1 MKISVIGT
9 GYVGLVNGACL
20 SEMGHDVVCIDI
32 DEGKINNLNNGIISI
47 YEPGLEEIVKR
58 NKINNRLFFTT
69 NYDSIKDSHL
79 VYIAVGTPCIEGSIE
94 VNMQYVETA
103 LKNVANHIENDV
115 IIVMK
120 STVPVGTSKFAK
132 NLIKD
137 ILDKRGILSN
147 VWFDVIS
154 NPEFLKE
161 GSAINDFLYP
171 DRIVVGSE
179 NDFSTMIMKS
189 LYGENIL
196 VTNIA
201 SSEMIKYASN
211 AMLATRISFMNEL
224 ANLCEVYGA
233 SVDDVKKGIGLVSR
247 IGNKFLNAGCGYG
260 GSCFPKDV
268 NGFLQMGEKN
278 NVELNVVKGV
288 KIANENQKHIILKKL
303 KALNDYDV
311 NNKTIS
317 ILGLSF
323 KPETDDMRESP
334 SLVIIKDIQ
343 TNYKNVNIKVY
354 DPIAMDNC
362 KKILNDNTIYYS
374 RDMIDCLSCSDIII
388 LVTEWDEFKK
398 INWCEISNIVNKNA
412 IIIDGRNI
420 FNRKDI
426 INKGLNYLRIG

>member
-1 MKISVIGT
+1 M
-9 GYVGLVNGACL
+9 
-20 SEMGHDVVCIDI
+20 
-32 DEGKINNLNNGIISI
+32 
-47 YEPGLEEIVKR
+47 
-58 NKINNRLFFTT
+58 
-69 NYDSIKDSHL
+69 
-79 VYIAVGTPCIEGSIE
+79 E

-120 STVPVGTSKFAK
+120 STVPVGTSKYAK

-137 ILDKRGILSN
+137 ILGKRGISN
-147 VWFDVIS
+147 VWFDVVS

-161 GSAINDFLYP
+161 GNAINDFLYP

-196 VTNIA
+196 VTNIV

-233 SVDDVKKGIGLVSR
+233 NVDDVKKGIGLDSR

-268 NGFLQMGEKN
+268 NGFLQMGEMN

-288 KIANENQKHIILKKL
+288 KIANDNQKHIILKKL

-311 NNKTIS
+311 NGKTIS

-323 KPETDDMRESP
+323 KPETDDMREAP
-334 SLVIIKDIQ
+334 SITIIRDIQ
-343 TNYKNVNIKVY
+343 DNFNNIRIKVY
-354 DPIAMDNC
+354 DPIAICNC
-362 KKILNDNTIYYS
+362 KNILNDDTIYYS
-374 RDMIDCLSCSDIII
+374 ESMIDCLYNSDIII
-388 LVTEWDEFKK
+388 LVTEWSEFKN
-398 INWCEISNIVNKNA
+398 INWDEISKIVNKDA
-412 IIIDGRNI
+412 IVIDGRNI
-420 FNRKDI
+420 FIKKDV
-426 INKGLNYLRIG
+426 INNGLKYIRIG

>member
-32 DEGKINNLNNGIISI
+32 DESKVNNLNNGIISI

-58 NKINNRLFFTT
+58 NKMNNRLFFTT

-79 VYIAVGTPCIEGSIE
+79 VYIAVGTPCIDGCME

-120 STVPVGTSKFAK
+120 STVPVGTSKYAK

-137 ILDKRGILSN
+137 ILGKRGISN
-147 VWFDVIS
+147 VWFDVVS

-161 GSAINDFLYP
+161 GNAINDFLYP

-196 VTNIA
+196 VTNIV

-233 SVDDVKKGIGLVSR
+233 NVDDVKKGIGLDSR

-268 NGFLQMGEKN
+268 NGFLQMGEMN

-288 KIANENQKHIILKKL
+288 KIANDNQKHIILKKL

-311 NNKTIS
+311 NGKTIS

-323 KPETDDMRESP
+323 KPETDDMREAP
-334 SLVIIKDIQ
+334 SITIIRDIQ
-343 TNYKNVNIKVY
+343 DNFNNIRIKVY
-354 DPIAMDNC
+354 DPIAICNC
-362 KKILNDNTIYYS
+362 KNILNDDTIYYS
-374 RDMIDCLSCSDIII
+374 ESMIDCLYNSDIII
-388 LVTEWDEFKK
+388 LVTEWSEFKN
-398 INWCEISNIVNKNA
+398 INWDEISKIVNKDA
-412 IIIDGRNI
+412 IVIDGRNI
-420 FNRKDI
+420 FIKKDV
-426 INKGLNYLRIG
+426 INNGLKYIRIG

>member
-154 NPEFLKE
+154 N
-161 GSAINDFLYP
+161 S
-171 DRIVVGSE
+171 
-179 NDFSTMIMKS
+179 
-189 LYGENIL
+189 
-196 VTNIA
+196 
-201 SSEMIKYASN
+201 
-211 AMLATRISFMNEL
+211 
-224 ANLCEVYGA
+224 
-233 SVDDVKKGIGLVSR
+233 
-247 IGNKFLNAGCGYG
+247 
-260 GSCFPKDV
+260 
-268 NGFLQMGEKN
+268 
-278 NVELNVVKGV
+278 
-288 KIANENQKHIILKKL
+288 
-303 KALNDYDV
+303 
-311 NNKTIS
+311 
-317 ILGLSF
+317 
-323 KPETDDMRESP
+323 
-334 SLVIIKDIQ
+334 
-343 TNYKNVNIKVY
+343 
-354 DPIAMDNC
+354 
-362 KKILNDNTIYYS
+362 
-374 RDMIDCLSCSDIII
+374 
-388 LVTEWDEFKK
+388 
-398 INWCEISNIVNKNA
+398 
-412 IIIDGRNI
+412 
-420 FNRKDI
+420 
-426 INKGLNYLRIG
+426 

>member
-32 DEGKINNLNNGIISI
+32 DESKINNLNNGIISI

-58 NKINNRLFFTT
+58 NKSNNRLFFTT

-94 VNMQYVETA
+94 VNMQYIETA
-103 LKNVANHIENDV
+103 LKNVANHIETDV

-137 ILDKRGILSN
+137 ILDKRGLSN
-147 VWFDVIS
+147 VWFDVVS

-161 GSAINDFLYP
+161 GDAINDFLHP

-189 LYGENIL
+189 IYGENIL
-196 VTNIA
+196 VTNIT

-233 SVDDVKKGIGLVSR
+233 SVDDVKNGIGLDSR

-268 NGFLQMGEKN
+268 NGFLQMGKIN
-278 NVELNVVKGV
+278 NIELNVVNAV

-303 KALNDYDV
+303 KNLNDYDV
-311 NNKTIS
+311 NGKTIS

-323 KPETDDMRESP
+323 KPETDDMREAP
-334 SLVIIKDIQ
+334 SITIIKDIQ
-343 TNYKNVNIKVY
+343 DNFKNIKIKVY

-362 KKILNDNTIYYS
+362 KKIFNEDLIYYS
-374 RDMIDCLSCSDIII
+374 ENLNDCLYKTDIIV
-388 LVTEWDEFKK
+388 LVTEWLEFKK
-398 INWCEISNIVNKNA
+398 INWSEISKIVNENA
-412 IIIDGRNI
+412 IVIDGRNI
-420 FNRKDI
+420 FKREDI
-426 INKGLNYLRIG
+426 INNGLKYFRIG

>member
-233 SVDDVKKGIGLVSR
+233 SVDDVKKGIGLDSR

>member
-1 MKISVIGT
+1 
-9 GYVGLVNGACL
+9 
-20 SEMGHDVVCIDI
+20 MGHDVVCIDI

-233 SVDDVKKGIGLVSR
+233 SVDDVKKGIGLDSR

>member
-1 MKISVIGT
+1 MKISIIGT

-20 SEMGHDVVCIDI
+20 SEMGHDVTCIDV
-32 DEGKINNLNNGIISI
+32 DEEKINKLNNNIISI

-58 NKINNRLFFTT
+58 NKDNNRLFFTT

-94 VNMQYVETA
+94 VNMQYIETA

-120 STVPVGTSKFAK
+120 STVPVGTSKYAK

-147 VWFDVIS
+147 VWFDVVS

-161 GSAINDFLYP
+161 GNAINDFLYP

-233 SVDDVKKGIGLVSR
+233 SVDDVKKGIGLDSR

>member
-1 MKISVIGT
+1 MKISIIGT

-20 SEMGHDVVCIDI
+20 SEMGHDVTCIDV
-32 DEGKINNLNNGIISI
+32 DEEKINKLNKGIISI
-47 YEPGLEEIVKR
+47 YEPGLDDIVKR
-58 NKINNRLFFTT
+58 NKDVNRLHFSVD
-69 NYDSIKDSHL
+69 YDSIKDSHL
-79 VYIAVGTPCIEGSIE
+79 VFIAVGTPCIEGSMD
-94 VNMQYVETA
+94 VNMQYVESA
-103 LKNVANHIENDV
+103 LKNVANHIESDI

-120 STVPVGTSKFAK
+120 STVPVGTHKYAK
-132 NLIKD
+132 HIITEVLRE
-137 ILDKRGILSN
+137 RGKLFNI
-147 VWFDVIS
+147 WFDIVS

-161 GSAINDFLYP
+161 GDAINDFFNP

-179 NDFSTMIMKS
+179 NDFSIGVMKS

-196 VTNIA
+196 VTNMA

-233 SVDDVKKGIGLVSR
+233 NIDEVKIGIGLDTR
-247 IGNKFLNAGCGYG
+247 IGDKFLNAGCGYG

-268 NGFLQMGEKN
+268 NGFLQMGELN
-278 NVELNVVKGV
+278 GIELNVVNSV
-288 KIANENQKHIILKKL
+288 KKANDNQKHIILKKL
-303 KALNDYDV
+303 KNLNDYEV
-311 NNKTIS
+311 NGKTIS

-323 KPETDDMRESP
+323 KPETDDMREAP
-334 SLVIIKDIQ
+334 SITIIKDIQ
-343 TNYKNVNIKVY
+343 NNFKDIKIKVY

-374 RDMIDCLSCSDIII
+374 KDMIDCLSCSDIII

-420 FNRKDI
+420 FNSKEI

>member
-32 DEGKINNLNNGIISI
+32 DESKINNLNNGIISI

-58 NKINNRLFFTT
+58 NKSNNRLFFTT

-94 VNMQYVETA
+94 VNMQYIETA

-115 IIVMK
+115 IVVMK

-137 ILDKRGILSN
+137 ILDKRGISN
-147 VWFDVIS
+147 VWFDVVS

-233 SVDDVKKGIGLVSR
+233 NVDDVKKGIGLDSR

-288 KIANENQKHIILKKL
+288 KIANEKQKHIILKKL

-311 NNKTIS
+311 NGKTIS

-323 KPETDDMRESP
+323 KPETDDMREAP
-334 SLVIIKDIQ
+334 SITIIKDIQ
-343 TNYKNVNIKVY
+343 NNFNNVKIKVY
-354 DPIAMDNC
+354 DPIAMCNS
-362 KKILNDNTIYYS
+362 KSILNDDTIYYS
-374 RDMIDCLSCSDIII
+374 ENMNDCLCNSDIII
-388 LVTEWDEFKK
+388 LVTEWSEFKN
-398 INWCEISNIVNKNA
+398 INWDEISKIVNKDA
-412 IIIDGRNI
+412 IVIDGRNI
-420 FNRKDI
+420 FIKKDV
-426 INKGLNYLRIG
+426 INNGLKYIRIG

>member
-32 DEGKINNLNNGIISI
+32 DESKINNLNNGIISI

-58 NKINNRLFFTT
+58 NKMNNRLFFTT

-94 VNMQYVETA
+94 VNMQYIETA
-103 LKNVANHIENDV
+103 LKNVANHIETDI

-137 ILDKRGILSN
+137 ILDKRGLSN
-147 VWFDVIS
+147 VWFDVVS

-233 SVDDVKKGIGLVSR
+233 SVDDVKKGIGLDSR

-303 KALNDYDV
+303 KNLNDYDV
-311 NNKTIS
+311 NGKTIS

-323 KPETDDMRESP
+323 KPETDDMREAP
-334 SLVIIKDIQ
+334 SITIIKDIQ
-343 TNYKNVNIKVY
+343 DNFNDIKIKVY
-354 DPIAMDNC
+354 DPIAMNNC
-362 KKILNDNTIYYS
+362 KKIFSENSIYYS
-374 RDMIDCLSCSDIII
+374 ENLNDCLNKTDIII
-388 LVTEWDEFKK
+388 LVTEWLEFKD
-398 INWCEISNIVNKNA
+398 INWTEISNIVNDNA
-412 IIIDGRNI
+412 VVIDGRNV
-420 FNRKDI
+420 FSDKEI
-426 INKGLNYLRIG
+426 INNGLKYLRIG